1 MRIGRYEFGLVQ
13 PFGWYGFSKDTSCM
27 GGCVIYTFGPFFLT
41 ILNLECMEVTGE
53 DTEDCIVSIEP
64 FKLPIIEQPLNLKQ
78 GRREKKLLRKRKN
91 NGKALPKRKKRIS
104 RSKNK
109 R

>member
-1 MRIGRYEFGLVQ
+1 MRIGKYEFGLVQ
-13 PFGWYGFSKDTSCM
+13 PFGWYSFSKDTSCM

-53 DTEDCIVSIEP
+53 DTKNCIVSIEP
-64 FKLPIIEQPLNLKQ
+64 LKLPIIEQPLNLKPN
-78 GRREKKLLRKRKN
+78 RREKKLLKKN
-91 NGKALPKRKKRIS
+91 NDKALPKRKKRIS